1 MADSQAGRKM
11 SQSDGCTSQK
21 CMMAENMS
29 QKNSKISAKISFVS
43 ATGRM
48 FYFGDISQIMIVRGN
63 KQYFLEEDGSII
75 MKAKRGGKGC
85 EVSFSTMTNR
95 AREEG
100 LLATSLCGFG
110 SLDTGYVGP
119 LI

>member
-1 MADSQAGRKM
+1 LKYFRDRHFG
-11 SQSDGCTSQK
+11 
-21 CMMAENMS
+21 
-29 QKNSKISAKISFVS
+29 SFDYY
-43 ATGRM
+43 GHGKERL
-48 FYFGDISQIMIVRGN
+48 YP
-63 KQYFLEEDGSII
+63 
-75 MKAKRGGKGC
+75 AKRGGKGC
-85 EVSFSTMTNR
+85 EVSSTMTNR